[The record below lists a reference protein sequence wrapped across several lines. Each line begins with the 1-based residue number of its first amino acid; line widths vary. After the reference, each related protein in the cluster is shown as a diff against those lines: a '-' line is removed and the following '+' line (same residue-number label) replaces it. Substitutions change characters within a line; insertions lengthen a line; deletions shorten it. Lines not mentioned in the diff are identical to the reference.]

1 MPRKKMPD
9 FEELLEP
16 LPLYSP
22 KNWYY
27 KAYSFFLRT
36 VGMLSEGIRISY
48 THGFDSGM
56 IMNYIYQN
64 KPHGRFYIGKVLDRA
79 FLNQITCKA
88 FREIKV
94 IQKNAIESYLEERN
108 GKPIFIVD
116 LASGKADYIYD
127 ALSETNTSVNV
138 LLRDIDENALQE
150 SKAIAQKLNLLGKVS
165 YDVGNALDIESLKKI
180 YPKPD
185 LVIEVGLYGIIHDD
199 ELIRRHFLVLRDILK
214 PRTILFNVQT
224 YNPQIELI
232 ARVLKNQEG
241 ERCVW
246 HLRPVELVINWA
258 EEAGFR
264 EPKVTMD
271 PFGIY
276 AVVMMRN

>member
-1 MPRKKMPD
+1 MPD

-64 KPHGRFYIGKVLDRA
+64 KPRGRFYLGKVLDRA
-79 FLNQITCKA
+79 FLNQTTCKA
-88 FREIKV
+88 FREIKA
-94 IQKNAIESYLEERN
+94 IQKNAIKGYLEERN
-108 GKPIFIVD
+108 GKPTFIVD

-127 ALSETNTSVNV
+127 ALRESNSSVNV
-138 LLRDIDENALQE
+138 LLRDIDENVLQE
-150 SKAIAQKLNLLGKVS
+150 SRAIAQELNLLNNVS
-165 YDVGNALDIESLKKI
+165 YDIGNALDTQSLKKI
-180 YPKPD
+180 KSKPH
-185 LVIEVGLYGIIHDD
+185 LVVEVGLYGIIHDD
-199 ELIRRHFLVLRDILK
+199 EVIRRHFHDMRDILN
-214 PRTILFNVQT
+214 PDAILFNVQT

-232 ARVLKNQEG
+232 ARVLRNQEG

-246 HLRPVELVINWA
+246 HLRPAELVIGWA
-258 EEAGFR
+258 EEAGFGD
-264 EPKVTMD
+264 PKVTMD

-276 AVVMMRN
+276 AVVMMTS